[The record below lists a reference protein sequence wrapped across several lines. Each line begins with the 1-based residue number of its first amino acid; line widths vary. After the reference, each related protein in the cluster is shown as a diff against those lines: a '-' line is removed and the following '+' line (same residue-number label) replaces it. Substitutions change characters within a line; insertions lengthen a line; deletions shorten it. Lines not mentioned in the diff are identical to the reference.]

1 MTKTFDV
8 VKELIVTQWTK
19 KCALLLSAQH
29 FKITTRIT
37 NENVISELEKFYK
50 NFRTLILITIIY
62 TSEENSII
70 TY

>member
-1 MTKTFDV
+1 MTLNDV
-8 VKELIVTQWTK
+8 VKDLIVTQWTK
-19 KCALLLSAQH
+19 KCALLCNAQH

-50 NFRTLILITIIY
+50 NVRTLILITIIY
-62 TSEENSII
+62 AHEENIII